1 MSTKGVA
8 LSFCLYHAQV
18 LPPRHG
24 IHLRATPSWQR
35 VLWGVAEP
43 DDSIQAKRR
52 FAKFFWGWQKGI
64 RRGWA
69 A

>member
-24 IHLRATPSWQR
+24 IHLRATPPWQR

-43 DDSIQAKRR
+43 DDSIQTAAHNREI
-52 FAKFFWGWQKGI
+52 KGNS
-64 RRGWA
+64 RTSQAVGN
-69 A
+69 